1 MSIESRTVAKIS
13 EEVIGVLVDLA
24 RGVVGTNVGAVV
36 LREMKIENE
45 NDGREIVYKFAASI
59 EDTLGKNGAYAT
71 LKQVGR
77 DLSQKLMEENDES
90 EWENLFHNAL
100 SEFGFAE
107 MVKKEDNAAFICSCV
122 FYDILKVDGLG
133 PTQHPVCWT
142 GWGFI
147 EGFMKEFEGVQRIKW
162 TGRDIEAKRCKFDF
176 IRNNEDI
183 SFSALKK

>member
-1 MSIESRTVAKIS
+1 MIEEKQIANIS

-24 RGVVGTNVGAVV
+24 RGVIGMNVGSVI

-45 NDGREIVYKFAASI
+45 KDGREIVYKFAASI
-59 EDTLGKNGAYAT
+59 ENTLGKNGAFAT

-77 DLSQKLMEENDES
+77 DLAEKLMAENEEN
-90 EWENLFHNAL
+90 EWEGLFHNAL
-100 SEFGFAE
+100 REFGFAQ
-107 MVKKEDNAAFICSCV
+107 MVKKEEGAAFICNCV
-122 FYDILKVDGLG
+122 FYDILKADGLA
-133 PTQHPVCWT
+133 PTEHPVCWT

-147 EGFMKEFEGVQRIKW
+147 EGFMKVFEGVQRIKW

-183 SFSALKK
+183 SFASIKK